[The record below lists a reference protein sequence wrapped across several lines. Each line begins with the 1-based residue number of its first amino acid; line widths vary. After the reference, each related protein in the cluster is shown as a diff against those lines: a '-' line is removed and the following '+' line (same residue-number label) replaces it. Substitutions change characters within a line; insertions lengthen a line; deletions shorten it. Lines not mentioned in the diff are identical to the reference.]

1 MAALAVMGALAAI
14 GAFASEVPHPAGA
27 AALALSGGIALALR
41 EAKRPHLTLA
51 VGADGSVL
59 IDGQP
64 VIAPTLHWRGPLAFL
79 QARDATG
86 RTHHLVWWP
95 DTLNRTERR
104 ALRLALPTP
113 RPSPRGMRR

>member
-1 MAALAVMGALAAI
+1 MGLLAAI
-14 GAFASEVPHPAGA
+14 GVFASEVPWPAGV

-41 EAKRPHLTLA
+41 EARRPHRTLA

-59 IDGQP
+59 IDDRP
-64 VIAPTLHWRGPLAFL
+64 ATAPMLHWRGPLAFL
-79 QARDATG
+79 QARDAAD
-86 RTHHLVWWP
+86 RMQRLAWWP

-113 RPSPRGMRR
+113 RPSRRGMRR